1 MINLIKNEFIKLGK
15 VKFIGSH
22 LVFLVSIIIYYYVN
36 KKVITEEFIL
46 SLIPFVGVVLSII
59 FCSIVSSEYTKG
71 TFRIYLTKP
80 VKRFKIYISKLL
92 TIFLTLYSIL
102 LHNLTIY
109 ALFTQSISVN
119 FTTKYISYSH
129 SLVLI
134 STIIMMLSTIIKSAS
149 LISGIIIL
157 LLTFGFALFELLTLT
172 NLKIL
177 EYTFLPYLDLNML
190 SNLKVINES
199 LGTNLSL
206 RNSIFIIIFYS
217 LLFFIIGLF
226 IFNKKDIR
234 N

>member
-1 MINLIKNEFIKLGK
+1 MIKLIRNEFIKLGK
-15 VKFIGSH
+15 IKFICSH
-22 LVFLVSIIIYYYVN
+22 LVFLIAIIIYYYVN
-36 KKVITEEFIL
+36 KKVITEDFIL
-46 SLIPFVGVVLSII
+46 SLIPFIGVVLSII
-59 FCSIVSSEYTKG
+59 FCNIMSSEYTKG

-80 VKRFKIYISKLL
+80 VKRTKIYISKLL
-92 TIFLTLYSIL
+92 TIFLTLLSIL

-134 STIIMMLSTIIKSAS
+134 STIIMMLSTIIKSSS

>member
-36 KKVITEEFIL
+36 KKVITEDFIL
-46 SLIPFVGVVLSII
+46 SLIPFIGVVLSIT

-80 VKRFKIYISKLL
+80 VKRTKIYISKLL
-92 TIFLTLYSIL
+92 TIFLTLFSIL

-134 STIIMMLSTIIKSAS
+134 SVIIIMLSTIIKSSS

-172 NLKIL
+172 NLKFL

-190 SNLKVINES
+190 SKIYMINDS
-199 LGTNLSL
+199 LNTSLSL
-206 RNSIFIIIFYS
+206 KKSIFVVLFYS
-217 LLFFIIGLF
+217 VLFFIIG
-226 IFNKKDIR
+226 IITFNKKDIK

>member
-1 MINLIKNEFIKLGK
+1 MIKLIRNEFIKLGK
-15 VKFIGSH
+15 IKFICSH
-22 LVFLVSIIIYYYVN
+22 LVFLMAIIIYYYVN
-36 KKVITEEFIL
+36 KKVITEDFIL
-46 SLIPFVGVVLSII
+46 SLIPFIGVVLSII
-59 FCSIVSSEYTKG
+59 FCNSMSSEYTKG

-80 VKRFKIYISKLL
+80 VKRTKIYISKLL
-92 TIFLTLYSIL
+92 TIFLTLLSIL

-134 STIIMMLSTIIKSAS
+134 STIIMMLSTIIKSSS

>member
-36 KKVITEEFIL
+36 KKVITEDFIL
-46 SLIPFVGVVLSII
+46 SLIPFIGVVLSIT
-59 FCSIVSSEYTKG
+59 FCSIMSSEYTKG

-80 VKRFKIYISKLL
+80 VKRTKIYISKLL
-92 TIFLTLYSIL
+92 TIFLTLFSIL

-134 STIIMMLSTIIKSAS
+134 SVIIIMLSTIIKSSS

-172 NLKIL
+172 NLKFL

-190 SNLKVINES
+190 SKIDMINDS
-199 LGTNLSL
+199 LNTSLSL
-206 RNSIFIIIFYS
+206 KKSIFVVLFYS
-217 LLFFIIGLF
+217 VLFFIIG
-226 IFNKKDIR
+226 IITFNKKDIK

>member
-15 VKFIGSH
+15 AKFIGSH

-36 KKVITEEFIL
+36 KKIITEDFIL
-46 SLIPFVGVVLSII
+46 SLIPFIGVVLSIS
-59 FCSIVSSEYTKG
+59 FCSIMSSEYTKG

-80 VKRFKIYISKLL
+80 VKRTKIYISKLL
-92 TIFLTLYSIL
+92 TIFLTLFSIL

-134 STIIMMLSTIIKSAS
+134 SVIIIMLSTIIKSSS

-172 NLKIL
+172 NLKFL

-190 SNLKVINES
+190 SKIDMINDS
-199 LGTNLSL
+199 LNTSLSL
-206 RNSIFIIIFYS
+206 KKSIFVVLFYS
-217 LLFFIIGLF
+217 VLFFIIG
-226 IFNKKDIR
+226 IITFNKKDIK

>member
-1 MINLIKNEFIKLGK
+1 MIKLIRNEFIKLGK
-15 VKFIGSH
+15 IKFICSH
-22 LVFLVSIIIYYYVN
+22 LVFLIAIIIYYYVN
-36 KKVITEEFIL
+36 KKVITEDFIL
-46 SLIPFVGVVLSII
+46 SLIPFIGVVLSII
-59 FCSIVSSEYTKG
+59 FCNIMSSEYTKG

-80 VKRFKIYISKLL
+80 IKRTKIYISKLL
-92 TIFLTLYSIL
+92 TIFLTLLSIL

-134 STIIMMLSTIIKSAS
+134 STIIMMLSTIIKSSS
-149 LISGIIIL
+149 LISGIIIM

-199 LGTNLSL
+199 LGTSLSL

-217 LLFFIIGLF
+217 LLFFIMGLF

>member
-15 VKFIGSH
+15 IKFIGSH
-22 LVFLVSIIIYYYVN
+22 LVFLVSIVIYYYVN
-36 KKVITEEFIL
+36 KKVITEDFIL
-46 SLIPFVGVVLSII
+46 SLIPFIGVVLSII
-59 FCSIVSSEYTKG
+59 FCSIMSSEYTKG

-80 VKRFKIYISKLL
+80 VKRTKIYISKLL

-119 FTTKYISYSH
+119 FTTKYISYSQ
-129 SLVLI
+129 SLILI
-134 STIIMMLSTIIKSAS
+134 SVIIMMLSAIIKSSS
-149 LISGIIIL
+149 LISGITIL

-172 NLKIL
+172 NLKFL

-190 SNLKVINES
+190 ARVNEINES
-199 LGTNLSL
+199 LSTNLSL
-206 RNSIFIIIFYS
+206 RNGIFIIIFYS
-217 LLFFIIGLF
+217 VLFFIVGIISF
-226 IFNKKDIR
+226 KKKDIK